1 MALVSLVARAIKVRP
16 VDLHDVIFFFGAANS
31 ISVVFRGSFF
41 VCRSR
46 LIVLLDAPSHQKPN
60 PLSLSLSL
68 SLSNSLCLLF
78 RFSIVLVVISWETAI
93 DRFGSLQ
100 YPIGA
105 GVAVAFAFRSDCVHG
120 QSAVG
125 GREIASSRP
134 SRRRRN
140 RQTRSAGTTPV
151 INANH
156 SAAPRSINK
165 IVSVR
170 S

>member
-68 SLSNSLCLLF
+68 SVELSLSLVSLF
-78 RFSIVLVVISWETAI
+78 YCSCRDFLGDCDRSLRFASISN
-93 DRFGSLQ
+93 
-100 YPIGA
+100 
-105 GVAVAFAFRSDCVHG
+105 
-120 QSAVG
+120 
-125 GREIASSRP
+125 
-134 SRRRRN
+134 RRRRRGRLCIPLRLRSRPIGRRRPRN
-140 RQTRSAGTTPV
+140 RIESAIEKKKKPP
-151 INANH
+151 N
-156 SAAPRSINK
+156 S
-165 IVSVR
+165 VSR
-170 S
+170 NNSGNQR